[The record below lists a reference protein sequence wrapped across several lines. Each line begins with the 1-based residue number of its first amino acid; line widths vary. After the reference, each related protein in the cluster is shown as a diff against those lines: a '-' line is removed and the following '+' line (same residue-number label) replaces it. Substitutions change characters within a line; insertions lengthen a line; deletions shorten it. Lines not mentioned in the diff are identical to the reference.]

1 MKSTNLLN
9 LLHASSI
16 KIRYDTEV
24 KKILSNKTILS
35 WILKFTVTEF
45 KNYSIQEI
53 RECIEGEPQISEVQ
67 VRSGHISECITGIS
81 NESNEI
87 NEGTITYDIIFHA
100 FTPNKEHT
108 KFFINVEAQ
117 NNYYPG
123 YDLVTRGVFYGSRMI
138 SSQLD
143 KEFTTDNYD
152 NIKKVYSIWICM
164 DAPKYAHHT
173 ITEYKIT
180 PEKLW
185 GDFSGKARY
194 DLLSVIMICLGDS
207 TNKENKLIKM
217 LNTVLSEKL
226 SVTEKENLLTTE
238 YGIEMKTDEEGG
250 VNLMCN
256 LSDRIEQIGIRKGF
270 EQGIEQGIELYT
282 DNIISLQEAARRASL
297 SEKDFLGAAQNFTH

>member
-1 MKSTNLLN
+1 MNSTNLLN
-9 LLHASSI
+9 LLHESSI
-16 KIRYDTEV
+16 KIRYDTEA

-45 KNYSIQEI
+45 KSYSIKEI
-53 RECIEGEPQISEVQ
+53 RECIEGEPQVSEVP
-67 VRSGHISECITGIS
+67 VRPGHTPECITGIS
-81 NESNEI
+81 NEDKEI
-87 NEGTITYDIIFHA
+87 NEGFITYDIIFHVL
-100 FTPNKEHT
+100 TPDKEHT
-108 KFFINVEAQ
+108 KIIINVEAQ

-143 KEFTTDNYD
+143 KEFTTENYD
-152 NIKKVYSIWICM
+152 DIKKVYSIWICM

-207 TNKENKLIKM
+207 TNKENKLIQM
-217 LNTVLSEKL
+217 LNIVLSEKL
-226 SVTEKENLLTTE
+226 SATEKENLLTAE
-238 YGIEMKTDEEGG
+238 YGIETRTDGG

-256 LSDRIEQIGIRKGF
+256 LSDRIEQIGIKK
-270 EQGIEQGIELYT
+270 GIEQGTLKTLFELYQ
-282 DNIISLQEAARRASL
+282 DNLISLQEAAHRASL
-297 SEKDFLGAAQNFTH
+297 TEQNFLDAAQNFAH